1 MALPR
6 LQLRRG
12 TGAPSGSIAIVSEP
26 FFDTTGQDFYV
37 ATSTNTFSKI
47 GGSSYSARV
56 DEFLTASVASTS
68 TGAVVI
74 KDAQAT
80 QNSVTIDVPSTVTT
94 SYSFTL
100 PSAAGTNGYLLQTD
114 GSGNTSWVAPT
125 VGYTNWTLSDGT
137 TTQDVN
143 NSDTVTVTG
152 GSGIGAVVSATD
164 TLTINLDIDE
174 LTAEAAIA
182 DADTFAFYDA
192 TATANRKATAD
203 NLRDYVLGGVSGDV
217 VIDASGVASIQANSV
232 ALGTDT
238 TGNYVQSV
246 ATSATG
252 GLTGGVT
259 AAEGTT
265 PDIALK
271 NNANFSANTIL
282 KWDDTN
288 NQFVN
293 SLVSDDGST
302 ITIAGNLT
310 INGTTTTVNTTN
322 TSITDRLIE
331 LATGTTGTPTA
342 DSGIVIIRGDLDN
355 VFVGYDE
362 GADVFVA
369 GTTTGTGTSTDL
381 APTPVSFLA
390 KSYVITD
397 TAGTGEEVI
406 GYLAAGGA
414 YSGSAAGRYLQNV
427 IVDFGTY

>member
-12 TGAPSGSIAIVSEP
+12 TGAPSGSIAIVAEP

-100 PSAAGTNGYLLQTD
+100 PAVAGTNGYLLQTD
-114 GSGNTSWVAPT
+114 GSGNTSWVAPV
-125 VGYTNWTLSDGT
+125 VGYTKWTLSDGT
-137 TTQDVN
+137 NTQDVN
-143 NSDTVTVTG
+143 DSDTVTITG

-164 TLTINLDIDE
+164 TLTINLDINE
-174 LTAEAAIA
+174 LTSEAAIA

-192 TATANRKATAD
+192 TAAANRKATAD
-203 NLRDYVLGGVSGDV
+203 NLRDYVLGGVSGDI

-246 ATSATG
+246 ATSTTG
-252 GLTGGVT
+252 GLTGGVA

-271 NNANFSANTIL
+271 NNANFSANTVL

-302 ITIAGNLT
+302 VTIAGNLT

-331 LATGTTGTPTA
+331 LAAGTTGAPTA

-397 TAGTGEEVI
+397 AAGTGEEVI